1 MQTEDPMN
9 VGELARAQMQA
20 ADALGLGQQG
30 PEAGDDD
37 TDEVEHEGQFYRIP
51 RPLKGAFLMNAD
63 YTRKT
68 QELAEHRRALERER
82 QGFEQKAGSL
92 HATIAE
98 RARLSAIED
107 QLADFEGIDWQTLGD
122 EDPQTAQVLWQRYQ
136 EFAHARDRYA
146 WSLSQQ
152 EHHSRQQ
159 AEREIA
165 QQLAETGRVLA
176 AEIDGWS
183 PEIAGKLVE
192 YAGAFGV
199 TLDELREVADPRLWK
214 ILHRAHLGDEM
225 VKQQATTKQAEQLQ
239 AVRPAVQV
247 SGGALAA
254 GGVRDELG
262 TGEWMRRRG
271 EQAMKGR

>member
-20 ADALGLGQQG
+20 AGALGLDQQG
-30 PEAGDDD
+30 PGAGDDD

-68 QELAEHRRALERER
+68 QELAEHRRALERDR

-107 QLADFEGIDWQTLGD
+107 QLADFEGIDWQTLGE
-122 EDPQTAQVLWQRYQ
+122 EDPQTAQVLWGRYQ
-136 EFAHARDRYA
+136 EFAHARDRYV

-152 EHHSRQQ
+152 EHRSRQQ

-225 VKQQATTKQAEQLQ
+225 VKQQETTKQAEQLQ

-247 SGGALAA
+247 NGGASIA